1 MKSTMPVRVFCSN
14 NVVSNNALFILHSC
28 LPHPYAPAI
37 VFLKRN
43 HTRLGGKDYQS
54 VLLVQG
60 KRVAAK
66 RPPGRPAAGAP
77 APKSVV
83 VHETLANLSK
93 LPADLIELIE
103 RHCQGQPPCESPN
116 SPPNSVEASSDIHLG
131 PCYGVLAALDGLAR
145 EMGLVQAVGEQTRAQ
160 RLALFLVYARLAH
173 QGSRLSA
180 ARWSEDHAVKEI
192 LQVGSFDEDDLY
204 AALEGL
210 EQRQPS
216 IEAALAP
223 KASAPLA
230 RAIYLYDV
238 TSVYFE
244 GLENELADFGYNR
257 DGKKGKKQLVAGLLT
272 DGNGEPISIQ
282 LYRGN
287 TGDPPTFLDAVH
299 KLKVRFGAQEIAL
312 VGDRGM
318 IKRLGKAALGEAKFC
333 YVTALTD
340 PQIRALL
347 AKKHLQLELFEDE
360 PAEVEL
366 NGKRYVLRCNP
377 QTRARERARRA
388 DQWARVQAKI
398 KARNLEVELKPRTD
412 PNSSL
417 KQAQVLLS
425 KYRLERWVKVELAGR
440 QVVWVEDEAARQKQ
454 AELDGCYVIES
465 DLPKEVA
472 STQQVHDRY
481 LDLTQV
487 ERDFRT
493 LKTGLLELRPI
504 FLRKEE
510 RTRGHAL
517 VCLLA
522 LKLARELDRRLAP
535 LGLTVQDGL
544 DRLKAIRLVRLGNSE
559 VELWRLPTSY
569 PRAQSEILEALPKLK
584 PPTLS
589 LKKPNTRRLNNPRKG
604 RD

>member
-1 MKSTMPVRVFCSN
+1 MYLAFPLLRS
-14 NVVSNNALFILHSC
+14 
-28 LPHPYAPAI
+28 YAPAI

-43 HTRLGGKDYQS
+43 HTVLGGKDYQS

-66 RPPGRPAAGAP
+66 RAPGRPAAGAP

-93 LPADLIELIE
+93 LPPDLLELIE
-103 RHCQGQPPCESPN
+103 RHCKGQPPPESPRLA
-116 SPPNSVEASSDIHLG
+116 PNGAGASADIHLG

-145 EMGLVQAVGEQTRAQ
+145 EIGLVQAVGEQTRAQ
-160 RLALFLVYARLAH
+160 RLALFLIYARLAH

-192 LQVGSFDEDDLY
+192 LQVGAFDEGDLY
-204 AALEGL
+204 AALEDL
-210 EQRQPS
+210 QQRQES

-223 KASAPLA
+223 KAAAAPT

-287 TGDPPTFLDAVH
+287 TGDPPTFLDAVQ
-299 KLKVRFGAQEIAL
+299 KLKVRFGAQEVAL

-347 AKKHLQLELFEDE
+347 AKQRLELELFDE
-360 PAEVEL
+360 KPAEVEL

-377 QTRARERARRA
+377 QTQARERARRA

-398 KARNLEVELKPRTD
+398 TARNLEVEHKPRTE

-417 KQAQVLLS
+417 KQAQALLS
-425 KYRLERWVKVELAGR
+425 KYRLQEWVKVELAGR
-440 QVVWVEDEAARQKQ
+440 KVVWTEDAAARQKR
-454 AELDGCYVIES
+454 AELDGYYVIET
-465 DLPKEVA
+465 DLAKEAA
-472 STQQVHDRY
+472 STQQVHDR
-481 LDLTQV
+481 
-487 ERDFRT
+487 
-493 LKTGLLELRPI
+493 
-504 FLRKEE
+504 
-510 RTRGHAL
+510 
-517 VCLLA
+517 
-522 LKLARELDRRLAP
+522 
-535 LGLTVQDGL
+535 
-544 DRLKAIRLVRLGNSE
+544 
-559 VELWRLPTSY
+559 
-569 PRAQSEILEALPKLK
+569 
-584 PPTLS
+584 
-589 LKKPNTRRLNNPRKG
+589 
-604 RD
+604 

>member
-1 MKSTMPVRVFCSN
+1 M
-14 NVVSNNALFILHSC
+14 FI
-28 LPHPYAPAI
+28 
-37 VFLKRN
+37 KRN
-43 HTRLGGKDYQS
+43 HTVLGGKGYQS
-54 VLLVQG
+54 ILLVQG
-60 KRVAAK
+60 KRVAGK

-77 APKSVV
+77 APRSVV

-93 LPADLIELIE
+93 LPPDLIDLIE
-103 RHCQGQPPCESPN
+103 RHCQGQPLPPDHPSPRLRG
-116 SPPNSVEASSDIHLG
+116 SEASADIHLG

-145 EMGLVQAVGEQTRAQ
+145 EIGLVQAVGEQTRAQ
-160 RLALFLVYARLAH
+160 RLARFLIYARLAH

-192 LQVGSFDEDDLY
+192 LQVGAFDEDDLY
-204 AALEGL
+204 AALENL
-210 EQRQPS
+210 EQRQAS

-223 KASAPLA
+223 KAAAPLA

-244 GLENELADFGYNR
+244 GVENELADFGYNR

-287 TGDPPTFLDAVH
+287 TGDPPTFLDAVQ
-299 KLKVRFGAQEIAL
+299 KLKVRFGAQEVAL

-340 PQIRALL
+340 PQIRGLL
-347 AKKHLQLELFEDE
+347 AKKRLQLELFEDQ

-377 QTRARERARRA
+377 QTQARERARRA
-388 DQWARVQAKI
+388 DQWARVQAKLN
-398 KARNLEVELKPRTD
+398 ARNLEVEHKPRTD

-417 KQAQVLLS
+417 KQAQALLI
-425 KYRLERWVKVELAGR
+425 KYHLRGWVKVELAGR
-440 QVVWVEDEAARQKQ
+440 KVVWTEDEAARQKE

-465 DLPKEVA
+465 DLPKEAA

-504 FLRKEE
+504 FLRKEK

-517 VCLLA
+517 VSLLA

-535 LGLTVQDGL
+535 LGLTVEDGL
-544 DRLKAIRLVRLGNSE
+544 ERLKAVRLVRLGNSE

-569 PRAQSEILEALPKLK
+569 PRAQSEVLEALPHLK
-584 PPTLS
+584 PPMLS
-589 LKKPNTRRLNNPRKG
+589 LRKPNLRRLVNPRKG
-604 RD
+604 RS

>member
-1 MKSTMPVRVFCSN
+1 M
-14 NVVSNNALFILHSC
+14 FI
-28 LPHPYAPAI
+28 
-37 VFLKRN
+37 KRN
-43 HTRLGGKDYQS
+43 HTVLAGKDYQS

-60 KRVAAK
+60 KRVPAK

-93 LPADLIELIE
+93 LPPDLIDLIE
-103 RHCQGQPPCESPN
+103 RHCKQQPPPPESPC
-116 SPPNSVEASSDIHLG
+116 PPGDGSATPAAIHLG

-145 EMGLVQAVGEQTRAQ
+145 ELGLVQAVGEESRLQ
-160 RLALFLVYARLAH
+160 RLALFLIYARLAH

-180 ARWSEDHAVKEI
+180 VRWSEDHAVKEI
-192 LQVGSFDEDDLY
+192 LRVASFDEDDLY
-204 AALEGL
+204 AALEDL
-210 EQRQPS
+210 EARQAS

-223 KASAPLA
+223 KAAEPKA

-244 GLENELADFGYNR
+244 GWENELADFGYDR

-272 DGNGEPISIQ
+272 DGTGEPISIQ

-287 TGDPPTFLDAVH
+287 TGDPPTFLDAVQ
-299 KLKVRFGAQEIAL
+299 KLKVRFGAEEVAL

-318 IKRLGKAALGEAKFC
+318 IKRLGKEALGEAQFR

-347 AKKHLQLELFEDE
+347 AKKRLQLELFEDK
-360 PAEVEL
+360 PAEVEVG
-366 NGKRYVLRCNP
+366 GKRYVLRCNP
-377 QTRARERARRA
+377 QTQARERARRA

-398 KARNLEVELKPRTD
+398 TARNQRVEQKPRSD

-417 KQAQVLLS
+417 KQAQALLAR
-425 KYRLERWVKVELAGR
+425 YRLKGWVKVELAGR
-440 QVVWVEDEAARQKQ
+440 KVVWTEDTAARQTQ
-454 AELDGCYVIES
+454 AQLDGCYVIES
-465 DLPKEVA
+465 DLPKAAA
-472 STQQVHDRY
+472 SPQQVHDRY

-504 FLRKEE
+504 FLRKED

-535 LGLTVQDGL
+535 LGLTVEDGL
-544 DRLKAIRLVRLGNSE
+544 ERLKAVRLVRLGNSE

-569 PRAQSEILEALPKLK
+569 SPAQTQVLEALPKLK
-584 PPTLS
+584 QPMLS
-589 LKKPNTRRLNNPRKG
+589 LGKPNTRRLTNPRKG
-604 RD
+604 RT

>member
-1 MKSTMPVRVFCSN
+1 M
-14 NVVSNNALFILHSC
+14 
-28 LPHPYAPAI
+28 
-37 VFLKRN
+37 FLKRN
-43 HTRLGGKDYQS
+43 RTVLAGRDYQS
-54 VLLVQG
+54 ILLVQG
-60 KRVAAK
+60 KRVPAK

-103 RHCQGQPPCESPN
+103 RHCKHQPPPPESPG
-116 SPPNSVEASSDIHLG
+116 PPARGSEASAAIHLG

-145 EMGLVQAVGEQTRAQ
+145 EMGLVQAVGEQSRSQ
-160 RLALFLVYARLAH
+160 RLARFLIYARLAH

-180 ARWSEDHAVKEI
+180 ARWSEDHAVREI
-192 LQVGSFDEDDLY
+192 LQVGRFDEDDLY
-204 AALEGL
+204 RALEDL
-210 EQRQPS
+210 EARQAR

-223 KASAPLA
+223 KAATPSG

-287 TGDPPTFLDAVH
+287 TGDPPTFLDAVQ
-299 KLKVRFGAQEIAL
+299 KLKVRFGAEEVAL

-318 IKRLGKAALGEAKFC
+318 IKRLGKQALGEAKFC

-347 AKKHLQLELFEDE
+347 AKKRLQLELFEDK

-366 NGKRYVLRCNP
+366 EGKRYVLRCNP

-398 KARNLEVELKPRTD
+398 RARNLQVEQKPRSEPT
-412 PNSSL
+412 SSL
-417 KQAQVLLS
+417 KQAQARLI
-425 KYRLERWVKVELAGR
+425 KYRLQGWVKVELDGR
-440 QVVWVEDEAARQKQ
+440 QVVWTEDSAARERPAQ
-454 AELDGCYVIES
+454 LDGCYVIES
-465 DLPKEVA
+465 DLPKAVA

-504 FLRKEE
+504 FLRKEG

-544 DRLKAIRLVRLGNSE
+544 ERLKAVRLVRLGGSE
-559 VELWRLPTSY
+559 MDLWRLPASY
-569 PRAQSEILEALPKLK
+569 PAAQTEVLAALPQLK
-584 PPTLS
+584 APLLS
-589 LKKPNTRRLNNPRKG
+589 LGKANARRLTNPRKG

>member
-1 MKSTMPVRVFCSN
+1 M
-14 NVVSNNALFILHSC
+14 FI
-28 LPHPYAPAI
+28 
-37 VFLKRN
+37 KRN
-43 HTRLGGKDYQS
+43 HTVLAGKDYQS

-60 KRVAAK
+60 KRVPAK

-93 LPADLIELIE
+93 LPPDLLELIE
-103 RHCQGQPPCESPN
+103 RHCKHQPPPPESPG
-116 SPPNSVEASSDIHLG
+116 PPGGSSAASAAIHLG

-145 EMGLVQAVGEQTRAQ
+145 EMGLVQAVGEQSRSQ
-160 RLALFLVYARLAH
+160 RLALFLIYARLAH
-173 QGSRLSA
+173 RGSRLSA
-180 ARWSEDHAVKEI
+180 VRWSEDHAVKEI
-192 LQVGSFDEDDLY
+192 LQVASFDEDDLY
-204 AALEGL
+204 KALEDL
-210 EQRQPS
+210 EGRQAS
-216 IEAALAP
+216 IEAALAAQAAAP
-223 KASAPLA
+223 KA

-244 GLENELADFGYNR
+244 GWENELADFGYNR
-257 DGKKGKKQLVAGLLT
+257 DGKRGKKQLVAGLLT
-272 DGNGEPISIQ
+272 DGQGEPISIQ

-287 TGDPPTFLDAVH
+287 TGDPPTFLDAVQ
-299 KLKVRFGAQEIAL
+299 KLKVRFGAEEVAL

-318 IKRLGKAALGEAKFC
+318 IKRLGKEALGQAKFC

-347 AKKHLQLELFEDE
+347 AKKALQLELFEDK

-366 NGKRYVLRCNP
+366 GGKRYVLRCNP
-377 QTRARERARRA
+377 QTQARERARRA
-388 DQWARVQAKI
+388 DQWALVQAKI
-398 KARNLEVELKPRTD
+398 TARNQQVEQKPRSD
-412 PNSSL
+412 PKSSL
-417 KQAQVLLS
+417 KQAQGLLS
-425 KYRLERWVKVELAGR
+425 RYRLQGWVSVELAAR
-440 QVVWVEDEAARQKQ
+440 KVIWTEDRAARQQQ
-454 AELDGCYVIES
+454 AQLDGCYVIES

-472 STQQVHDRY
+472 DTQQVHDRY

-504 FLRKEE
+504 FLRKEG

-544 DRLKAIRLVRLGNSE
+544 ERLKAVRLVRLGDSE
-559 VELWRLPTSY
+559 IELWRLPSSY
-569 PRAQSEILEALPKLK
+569 PAAQTQVLEALPMLK
-584 PPTLS
+584 PPMLS
-589 LKKPNTRRLNNPRKG
+589 LRKPNVRRLTNPRKG
-604 RD
+604 RQ

>member
-1 MKSTMPVRVFCSN
+1 M
-14 NVVSNNALFILHSC
+14 FI
-28 LPHPYAPAI
+28 
-37 VFLKRN
+37 KRN
-43 HTRLGGKDYQS
+43 HTVLGGRDYQS

-60 KRVAAK
+60 KRVPAK
-66 RPPGRPAAGAP
+66 RPPGRPAAGAS

-93 LPADLIELIE
+93 LPRELIDLIE
-103 RHCQGQPPCESPN
+103 RHCQGQPPLPDSP
-116 SPPNSVEASSDIHLG
+116 SPLPSGAGASADIHLG

-145 EMGLVQAVGEQTRAQ
+145 EIGLVRAVGEQSRLQ
-160 RLALFLVYARLAH
+160 RLALFLIFARLAH

-204 AALEGL
+204 AALEDL
-210 EQRQPS
+210 QQRQES

-223 KASAPLA
+223 KAAAPSA

-272 DGNGEPISIQ
+272 DGNGEPISIE

-287 TGDPPTFLDAVH
+287 TGDPPTFLDAVQ
-299 KLKVRFGAQEIAL
+299 KLKVRFGAEEVAL

-347 AKKHLQLELFEDE
+347 AKKGLQLELFEDQ

-377 QTRARERARRA
+377 RTQARERARRA

-398 KARNLEVELKPRTD
+398 TARNLEVEHKPRTD
-412 PNSSL
+412 PNRSL
-417 KQAQVLLS
+417 RQAQALLT
-425 KYRLERWVKVELAGR
+425 KYRLQGWVKVELAGR
-440 QVVWVEDEAARQKQ
+440 KVVWTEDEAARQKQ

-465 DLPKEVA
+465 DLPKELA

-493 LKTGLLELRPI
+493 LKTGLLALRPI
-504 FLRKEE
+504 FLRKEG

-535 LGLTVQDGL
+535 LGLTVEDGL
-544 DRLKAIRLVRLGNSE
+544 ERLKAVRLVRLGNGE

-584 PPTLS
+584 PPMLS
-589 LKKPNTRRLNNPRKG
+589 LRKPNRRRLTNPRKG
-604 RD
+604 RE